1 MAFMDERMKIESAI
15 GFTIGILIGAI
26 AGGVLILFFTP
37 WEWYFK
43 LFSFVGSVGIIG
55 SLSLTLYEQFKIRK
69 NYLITMAEM
78 KKIQEESPNI
88 IAEEQNTQ

>member
-1 MAFMDERMKIESAI
+1 MAFQMSEQTRIESQI

-43 LFSFVGSVGIIG
+43 VFSAIGSAGIIG
-55 SLSLTLYEQFKIRK
+55 SLTLSLMELFKIRK
-69 NYLITMAEM
+69 NYLMTQAEM
-78 KKIQEESPNI
+78 KKIRAEGSHD
-88 IAEEQNTQ
+88 IAAY